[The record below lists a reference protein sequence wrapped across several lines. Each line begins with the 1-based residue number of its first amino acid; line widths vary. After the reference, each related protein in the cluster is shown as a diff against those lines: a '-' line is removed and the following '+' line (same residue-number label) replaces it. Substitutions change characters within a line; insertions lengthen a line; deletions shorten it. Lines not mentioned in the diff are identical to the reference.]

1 MLVPSAALD
10 GAERDARDRAHA
22 TGVEIRKLTP
32 DEAPDACRLLAD
44 IWNSDPGHGPMEAS
58 LLIALLHCDNYV
70 SGAFAGGRMVGV
82 CVGFFAA
89 PVGTGMHSHILGVI
103 RSYAGHGVGTALK
116 LHQRAWALHRG
127 VTFISWTYDP
137 LVARNAF
144 FNLHLLGAR
153 VTQYVPDFYGQ
164 MSDGIND
171 GQATDRLVVHW
182 SIVDSAVNTA
192 ASVQLDTR
200 EFVVLEMDQAR
211 EPVLTCGPPPDEFT
225 RCRVAVPDDIAQFR
239 TRDRGIA
246 ARWRL
251 AVREA
256 LVTLL
261 DDRWV
266 VTNFDRSGYYRLERK

>member
-1 MLVPSAALD
+1 MPVPSAALD
-10 GAERDARDRAHA
+10 VADRDARARARA
-22 TGVEIRKLTP
+22 AGVEIRKLTP
-32 DEAPDACRLLAD
+32 DEAPDACSLLAD
-44 IWNSDPGHGPMEAS
+44 VWDSDPRHGPMEAS

-70 SGAFAGGRMVGV
+70 SGAFDHGRMVGV

-89 PVGTGMHSHILGVI
+89 PIGTGMHSHIAGVI
-103 RSYAGHGVGTALK
+103 RQYAGRGVGTALK

-127 VTFISWTYDP
+127 VTSISWTYDP

-153 VTQYVPDFYGQ
+153 VTQYVPDFYGE

-182 SIVDSAVNTA
+182 AIVSSTLNTA
-192 ASVQLDTR
+192 ASVPLDAR

-211 EPVLTCGPPPDEFT
+211 EPVLASGPPPDGFT
-225 RCRVAVPDDIAQFR
+225 RCRVAIPDDIALFR
-239 TRDRGIA
+239 TRDRGVA

-251 AVREA
+251 AAREA
-256 LVTLL
+256 LVALL
-261 DDRWV
+261 ADRWV
-266 VTNFDRSGYYRLERK
+266 VTDFDRSGYYRLERN